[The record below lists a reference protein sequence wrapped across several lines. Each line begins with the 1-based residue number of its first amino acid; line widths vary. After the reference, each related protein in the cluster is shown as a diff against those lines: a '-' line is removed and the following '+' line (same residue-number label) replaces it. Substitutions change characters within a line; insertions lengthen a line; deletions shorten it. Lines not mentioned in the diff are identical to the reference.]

1 MTINHLREKVSS
13 YYGWVI
19 TGTFAVTF
27 GIAWSTLS
35 SFGIFFKPLSTE
47 LELSRTLAS
56 LAPSLTWLVIN
67 FSAPLWGIAADKW
80 SARIVTAICGLLIGT
95 GWFLSSTITSSWQLY
110 LFFSCFLGIGM
121 GGIGPPLVGL
131 TSRWFTHNRGF
142 ALGIGFSGLG
152 IGITFM
158 SPLARWI
165 VETYGWRTGMQDF
178 AFITWAV
185 IVVGA
190 LLLKQPPKSN
200 VSLPAKTDS
209 SNTTLRSIDELQ
221 SERNAMQSILSMP
234 FLLLSFMWFAATL
247 ALSQVVIHFVPRATD
262 VGLTAT
268 QAALIFSVV
277 GIVSSIGK
285 AGGGIL
291 GDKIG
296 PELAFCL
303 SMLLKAAAIIWLLF
317 ATSLWMFFVFG
328 VAFGLGW
335 GGFTPQV
342 AVIMGRIFDLR
353 HMSTLYGALWLGG
366 GMGSVVGP
374 LLAGWVFDISGSY
387 IVAFSINAT
396 LCTLVAGIPFLIRKS
411 SP

>member
-1 MTINHLREKVSS
+1 MTINHSREKVPS

-19 TGTFAVTF
+19 TGLFAVTF

-56 LAPSLTWLVIN
+56 LAPSFTWIAIN
-67 FSAPLWGIAADKW
+67 FSAPLWGIVADRW
-80 SARIVTAICGLLIGT
+80 NARLVTIICGVLIGT
-95 GWFLSSTITSSWQLY
+95 GWFLSSTITSGWQLY
-110 LFFSCFLGIGM
+110 LFFGCFLGIGM

-142 ALGIGFSGLG
+142 ALGIGFAGLG
-152 IGITFM
+152 IAITFM
-158 SPLARWI
+158 SPLARWL

-185 IVVGA
+185 IVIGA
-190 LLLKQPPKSN
+190 LFLKQPPESN
-200 VSLPAKTDS
+200 LLSTSQADS
-209 SNTTLRSIDELQ
+209 SHAGVQPIDTPKTARS
-221 SERNAMQSILSMP
+221 AMQSIWSIS
-234 FLLLSFMWFAATL
+234 FLLLSFMWFASTL
-247 ALSQVVIHFVPRATD
+247 AISQVVVHFVPRATD
-262 VGLTAT
+262 VGLSAA
-268 QAALIFSVV
+268 QAALILSIV

-296 PELAFCL
+296 PEMAFCL
-303 SMLLKAAAIIWLLF
+303 SMLLKAAALIWLLF
-317 ATSLWMFFVFG
+317 ATSFWMFFIFG
-328 VAFGLGW
+328 VAFGLAW

-342 AVIMGRIFDLR
+342 ANIMGRIFDLR

-374 LLAGWVFDISGSY
+374 LLAGWAFDVSGSY
-387 IVAFSINAT
+387 IFSFSANAVV
-396 LCTLVAGIPFLIRKS
+396 CILVAGLPFLIRKAN
-411 SP
+411 

>member
-1 MTINHLREKVSS
+1 MTINHSREKVSP

-19 TGTFAVTF
+19 TGIFAVTF

-56 LAPSLTWLVIN
+56 LAPSFTWIAIN
-67 FSAPLWGIAADKW
+67 FSAPLWGIVADRW
-80 SARIVTAICGLLIGT
+80 NARIVTVICGVLIGT
-95 GWFLSSTITSSWQLY
+95 GWFLSSTITSGWQLY
-110 LFFSCFLGIGM
+110 LFFGCFLGIGM

-142 ALGIGFSGLG
+142 ALGIGFAGLG
-152 IGITFM
+152 IAITFM
-158 SPLARWI
+158 SPLAHWL

-185 IVVGA
+185 IVIGA
-190 LLLKQPPKSN
+190 LFLKQPPESN
-200 VSLPAKTDS
+200 LYSTTQMDSPHTGVRPTDGRKVE
-209 SNTTLRSIDELQ
+209 RS
-221 SERNAMQSILSMP
+221 AMQSIWSTN

-247 ALSQVVIHFVPRATD
+247 AISQVVIHFVPRATD
-262 VGLTAT
+262 AGLTAA
-268 QAALIFSVV
+268 QAALVLSVV

-296 PELAFCL
+296 PEMAFCL
-303 SMLLKAAAIIWLLF
+303 SMLLKAFALIWLLF
-317 ATSLWMFFVFG
+317 ATSLWMFFLFG
-328 VAFGLGW
+328 VAFGLAW

-342 AVIMGRIFDLR
+342 ANIMGRIFDLR

-374 LLAGWVFDISGSY
+374 LLAGWVFDVSGSY
-387 IVAFSINAT
+387 AFSFSINAA
-396 LCTLVAGIPFLIRKS
+396 LCIFVAGLPFLIRKANC
-411 SP
+411 

>member
-1 MTINHLREKVSS
+1 M
-13 YYGWVI
+13 
-19 TGTFAVTF
+19 
-27 GIAWSTLS
+27 
-35 SFGIFFKPLSTE
+35 
-47 LELSRTLAS
+47 
-56 LAPSLTWLVIN
+56 
-67 FSAPLWGIAADKW
+67 ADKW
-80 SARIVTAICGLLIGT
+80 NARIVTAICGVLIGI

-110 LFFSCFLGIGM
+110 LFFGCFLGIGM

-152 IGITFM
+152 IAITFM
-158 SPLARWI
+158 SPLARWL

-185 IVVGA
+185 IIVGA
-190 LLLKQPPKSN
+190 LLLKQPPESN
-200 VSLPAKTDS
+200 LSLTTKTDS
-209 SNTTLRSIDELQ
+209 SHATLRSIDELKP
-221 SERNAMQSILSMP
+221 ERNAMQSIWSIS

-247 ALSQVVIHFVPRATD
+247 AISQVVIHFVPRATD
-262 VGLTAT
+262 AGLTSA
-268 QAALIFSVV
+268 QAALILSVI
-277 GIVSSIGK
+277 GIVSSVGK

-296 PELAFCL
+296 PEMAFCL
-303 SMLLKAAAIIWLLF
+303 SMLLKAAALIWLLF
-317 ATSLWMFFVFG
+317 ATSLWMFFLFG
-328 VAFGLGW
+328 VAFGLAW

-342 AVIMGRIFDLR
+342 ANIMGRIFDLR

-387 IVAFSINAT
+387 IFSFSINAA
-396 LCTLVAGIPFLIRKS
+396 LCTLVAGLPFLIRKS
-411 SP
+411 TP